1 MTTSIENTKGA
12 SGKIVL
18 SIDAMGGDRGPA
30 AVVAG
35 IARAAKQNAHL
46 HFILHG
52 KKIGAG
58 SASGQAPGAVGPR

>member
-52 KKIGAG
+52 KK
-58 SASGQAPGAVGPR
+58 SALDLQVA

>member
-12 SGKIVL
+12 ADKIVL

-35 IARAAKQNAHL
+35 GARAARRLAR
-46 HFILHG
+46 
-52 KKIGAG
+52 
-58 SASGQAPGAVGPR
+58 AVGRSVCHQCRPHL